1 MGKYGGKVLTVF
13 ITQDGVRVCEGENKN
28 GNLDLTK
35 FFVVSGVSEY
45 FSVTSGA
52 SAPEIINMSGLV
64 SAIVEECKN
73 RRVSSKR
80 VMVCSDCFGIATEI
94 SSGDSIGGLKNV
106 LTGDLKSLLKAGGQ
120 KKSAASPDQIVCNL
134 DWGDLVFDGSMRK
147 ITSSSTGDKYML
159 KSLVQE
165 FYARGYE
172 VVYVSGS
179 QEVLLNFRQTE
190 AASFDSQGKIIFDY
204 DVFCGVSVLVKDIPV
219 EISRLA
225 MIEPDQ
231 LSERLHSQLNS
242 ALQKTGRNP
251 RIYLAGSVFKDTD
264 LYGQIIDELENDGYV
279 VYDLFNRPQIDS
291 TYESRLSMG
300 EIDPVLTPDFSP
312 NIAMLMSVFTKTLI
326 SMTPSVDLSDAF
338 KKNSKAIATLV
349 LGASV
354 LCLGGALVLG
364 GSRAY
369 NMWQMSKY
377 PSNVMSLQ
385 NQVTSLQSRQ
395 TSLNSTIQTLTE
407 ADTTVLELMRFIDS
421 NQTDRVFVVSI
432 DTLDMLEGAMSV
444 DASGATATAAAT
456 TPAVDPNTVGSTDS
470 TVSGEV
476 GGVTGGS
483 RQNIVIR
490 GYAKTGNEAV
500 AYFDRLFKLGL
511 PVDPVLNGVERYELP
526 NGDEV
531 YIFEIEIG
539 GDSL

>member
-13 ITQDGVRVCEGENKN
+13 ITCDGVRVCEGENKN

-35 FFVVSGVSEY
+35 FFTVSGISEY
-45 FSVTSGA
+45 FSHVGGGNP
-52 SAPEIINMSGLV
+52 PEIINMSGLV

-80 VMVCSDCFGIATEI
+80 VMVCSDCFGIFTEV
-94 SSGDSIGGLKNV
+94 STDKSVGGLKNM
-106 LTGDLKSLLKAGGQ
+106 LTGDLKSVLRTDKS
-120 KKSAASPDQIVCNL
+120 KKQSVSPDQMVCSL
-134 DWGDLVFDGSMRK
+134 SWGELVVDGSVRK
-147 ITSSSTGDKYML
+147 VSTRTVGDKYML

-165 FYARGYE
+165 FYIRGYE
-172 VVYVSGS
+172 VIFVSGT

-219 EISRLA
+219 EVSHLA

-242 ALQKTGRNP
+242 AIQRTGRNP
-251 RIYLAGSVFKDTD
+251 RIYIAGSVFRDTE
-264 LYGQIIDELENDGYV
+264 LYEQIIDELENEGYV
-279 VYDLFNRPQIDS
+279 VYDLFNRPHVDS
-291 TYESRLSMG
+291 TYESKLAMG

-326 SMTPSVDLSDAF
+326 SMTPSVDLSDTF
-338 KKNSKAIATLV
+338 KRNSKAIATLV
-349 LGASV
+349 LGASI
-354 LCLGGALVLG
+354 LCLGGSLVLG
-364 GSRAY
+364 GGRAY
-369 NMWQMSKY
+369 NMWQMMQS
-377 PSNVMSLQ
+377 PSNVVSLQ
-385 NQVTSLQSRQ
+385 NQVTNLQSRQ

-421 NQTDRVFVVSI
+421 NQSDRVVVVSM
-432 DTLDMLEGAMSV
+432 DTRDMLEGTLSV
-444 DASGATATAAAT
+444 DTSGAAAT
-456 TPAVDPNTVGSTDS
+456 TAAVDPSTVGTTDP
-470 TVSGEV
+470 TISGSV
-476 GGVTGGS
+476 GGGTGGA
-483 RQNIVIR
+483 RQSIVIR

-500 AYFDRLFKLGL
+500 AYYDRLFKHGL

-526 NGDEV
+526 GSEEV

-539 GDSL
+539 GDAL